1 MTILRSLTCEYVTLS
16 LAWLPF
22 ITAIFYVS
30 IIKSVFFFDM
40 TLETFDIF
48 APLQYQIKLEKYI
61 FLYLCEK
68 IFCFRY
74 VTQQPKK
81 SISR

>member
-48 APLQYQIKLEKYI
+48 APLQYQIKLKKYI

-68 IFCFRY
+68 NILF
-74 VTQQPKK
+74 
-81 SISR
+81 SI